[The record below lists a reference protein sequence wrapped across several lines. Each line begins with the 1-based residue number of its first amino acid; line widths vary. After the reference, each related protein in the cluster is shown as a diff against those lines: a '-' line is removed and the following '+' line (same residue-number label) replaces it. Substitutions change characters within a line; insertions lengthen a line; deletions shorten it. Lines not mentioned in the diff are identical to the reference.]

1 MRRVAFRRGDGILQ
15 SMARGVLT
23 RSAVVDRARDMV
35 RAEGVANVS
44 LRSVAR
50 DLGVTAPALY
60 AYVDDYDDLLDA
72 VARSEFERLYERFA
86 AVDGDDPG
94 DAVRALARAYI
105 AHARDEPHLHRLMFR
120 DAPPGGALVAGTPPC
135 GPSALTFTTALAV
148 VERAMAAGCI
158 QGDDPVLGA
167 LTVWSVAH
175 GVAEVLLMGFDLS
188 DDLAEALVD
197 EALDATL
204 GGLARART

>member
-1 MRRVAFRRGDGILQ
+1 
-15 SMARGVLT
+15 MARGVLT
-23 RSAVVDRARDMV
+23 RSMVVDRARDMV

-50 DLGVTAPALY
+50 ELGVTAPALY

-72 VARSEFERLYERFA
+72 VADSEFERLAESFA
-86 AVDGDDPG
+86 EVGDADPG
-94 DAVRALARAYI
+94 EAVRDLALAYI

-120 DAPPGGALVAGTPPC
+120 DAAPGGALAAGAPFC
-135 GPSALTFTTALAV
+135 GPSGRTFTTALAV

-158 QGDDPVLGA
+158 HGDDPVLGA

-175 GVAEVLLMGFDLS
+175 GVAEVLLMGLDLA

-204 GGLARART
+204 GGLARTRT

>member
-1 MRRVAFRRGDGILQ
+1 MRRVAIRPGDGILR

-23 RSAVVDRARDMV
+23 RSVVVDRARDMV

-72 VARSEFERLYERFA
+72 VASSEFERLHERFA
-86 AVDGDDPG
+86 AVEGDDPG

-120 DAPPGGALVAGTPPC
+120 DASPGGALAAGTPPC
-135 GPSALTFTTALAV
+135 GPSGLTFSTAVGV

-175 GVAEVLLMGFDLS
+175 GVAEVLLMGFDLPDS
-188 DDLAEALVD
+188 LAEALVD

>member
-1 MRRVAFRRGDGILQ
+1 
-15 SMARGVLT
+15 MARGVLT
-23 RSAVVDRARDMV
+23 RSVVVDKARDMV

-72 VARSEFERLYERFA
+72 VARSEFERLAERFA
-86 AVDGDDPG
+86 AVDGGDPG
-94 DAVRALARAYI
+94 EAVRDLARAYI

-120 DAPPGGALVAGTPPC
+120 DASPGGALATGTPC
-135 GPSALTFTTALAV
+135 GPSGLTFTTAVAV

-175 GVAEVLLMGFDLS
+175 GVAEVLLMSFDLP
-188 DDLAEALVD
+188 DGLAEALVD

>member
-1 MRRVAFRRGDGILQ
+1 
-15 SMARGVLT
+15 MARGALT
-23 RSAVVDRARDMV
+23 RSVVVDQARDMV
-35 RAEGVANVS
+35 RADGLAHVS

-50 DLGVTAPALY
+50 ELGVTAPALY

-72 VARSEFERLYERFA
+72 VADGEFERLHERFA
-86 AVDGDDPG
+86 AVESQEPG
-94 DAVRALARAYI
+94 EAVRSLALAYI

-120 DAPPGGALVAGTPPC
+120 DASPGGALAPGTPPC
-135 GPSALTFTTALAV
+135 GPSGLTFSTAVGV

-175 GVAEVLLMGFDLS
+175 GVAEVLLMGFDLP
-188 DDLAEALVD
+188 DGLAEALVD
-197 EALDATL
+197 GALDATL
-204 GGLARART
+204 GGLSRART